1 MALNTKE
8 YIEQLAQ
15 TTGLAPEVKDSL
27 LKAVNENEKFAKAW
41 GDDVLRQSDY
51 SRNMDALKA
60 DRTKWEKF
68 YSDLQVWQAKEEQ
81 RYAQAHAV
89 LQNGEPP
96 EPVMKPGD
104 YITPQQLKDE
114 MAQRERTTISLLK
127 DMGRIA
133 SAHAVEF
140 KETLDTDALE
150 KIAVEK
156 NLTLTGAY
164 NEMVRERRD
173 VSQKEKFTNQLQQAR
188 DEGARD
194 ALAKHKLP
202 VDTQPRE
209 YHVMADRD
217 PSKMAGGA
225 EYVPNSGRLTPQGE
239 RSLREGFA
247 EEWQK
252 AGSTSG

>member
-1 MALNTKE
+1 MPFDVKSYA
-8 YIEQLAQ
+8 EQLMQEAGASEEQ
-15 TTGLAPEVKDSL
+15 KQAFLAIIGNDKVSKRLSDDVMMHADYASKMDSL
-27 LKAVNENEKFAKAW
+27 
-41 GDDVLRQSDY
+41 R
-51 SRNMDALKA
+51 A

>member
-1 MALNTKE
+1 MALDAKQ
-8 YIEQLAQ
+8 YLEQLAQ
-15 TTGLAPEVKDSL
+15 TVALADEDKAAL
-27 LKAVNENEKFAKAW
+27 LKVASNEKFAKAL
-41 GDDVLRQSDY
+41 GDSVLRQEDY
-51 SRNMDALKA
+51 SRNMDALKT

-68 YSDLQVWQAKEEQ
+68 YGDLVTWKAGEEQ
-81 RYAQAHAV
+81 RIAAI
-89 LQNGEPP
+89 LQDNGQQHQQEQQID
-96 EPVMKPGD
+96 MKQF
-104 YITPQQLKDE
+104 ITPQQLKEE

-140 KETLDTDALE
+140 RETLDTDALE

-164 NEMVRERRD
+164 QEMVRERRE
-173 VSQKEKFTNQLQQAR
+173 VSQKEKFTNQLKEAR

-217 PSKMAGGA
+217 PGKMAGGV

-239 RSLREGFA
+239 RALREGFA